1 MTRPDA
7 PPEPARAP
15 VDPDPSAPHPVT
27 GWGATLD
34 VCVRTAVILLVPAAL
49 ALAWFAAN
57 TPAPED
63 RVGLGT
69 GVRIVAL
76 AYAVHIAATFALGW
90 PAGTLTAH
98 LVRHRTSETAHV
110 LAFAACGAALGVL
123 TPLLL
128 AALVERSS
136 VTLALGI
143 ALVLAVVYCP
153 VGAAVAAAARAWAGR
168 AHRRRRRASP
178 PVPSV
183 PSP

>member
-7 PPEPARAP
+7 PPDPARTP
-15 VDPDPSAPHPVT
+15 TDPLPPARHPVT
-27 GWGATLD
+27 GWRAALD
-34 VCVRTAVILLVPAAL
+34 VCVRTAVVLLAPAGL

-57 TPAPED
+57 LPAPEEHL
-63 RVGLGT
+63 GLGT

-76 AYAVHIAATFALGW
+76 AYAVHVAATFLLGW

-98 LVRHRTSETAHV
+98 LVRHRSSETAHV

-128 AALVERSS
+128 TALVERSS
-136 VTLALGI
+136 VTLALGM
-143 ALVLAVVYCP
+143 ATVLAVVYCP
-153 VGAAVAAAARAWAGR
+153 VGAAVAAAARAWSGW

-178 PVPSV
+178 PVPS
-183 PSP
+183 P